1 MIIYIASTFITDS
14 LQTGLTAVKLLQPS
28 CANMKLFFF
37 FLSRC
42 RIPCCLVMIIFRNG
56 LECMVE
62 IVKLRAR
69 GEGSSMVLYIIRD
82 IVYSC
87 AHILAFCVLVCIYP
101 QEASILDILWDSLK
115 D

>member
-14 LQTGLTAVKLLQPS
+14 LQTGLTAVKLLEPP

-37 FLSRC
+37 IMLPYSLLFSTSDD
-42 RIPCCLVMIIFRNG
+42 FRSG

-69 GEGSSMVLYIIRD
+69 GEGLSMVLY
-82 IVYSC
+82 V
-87 AHILAFCVLVCIYP
+87 IL
-101 QEASILDILWDSLK
+101 
-115 D
+115 